1 MFYQF
6 FFYYS
11 QLFIIIRLQFV
22 GTISSWNTH
31 TSPEIGRRLG
41 VKYFITLEWAQNL
54 VNLGLPACVF
64 ILVPLIAGLVI
75 DDYLRD
81 NTELMLMERSH
92 VIHGFWGVQYRV
104 SRVTLLVKVALPT
117 KLKAFHLRQR
127 PYNTI
132 FLLIP
137 YLVFEIQVSLFIVFR
152 PLFLMK
158 GASCFWRPRRYFVS
172 IDFLLD
178 CYFLNG
184 YSTRRHYFWHFG
196 VAEFVLTWDRWKI
209 ADTLLMLT
217 FLLGLER
224 SLTSFGRI
232 VIRYREVLL
241 NLEVIILTF
250 VSLEGRVESVHL
262 AKTGCVALG
271 PVVGE
276 VVISVS
282 DRVLDLLNYARLVV
296 FTHPVTIGLLLFIVT
311 TETWQAQVL

>member
-1 MFYQF
+1 M
-6 FFYYS
+6 
-11 QLFIIIRLQFV
+11 
-22 GTISSWNTH
+22 
-31 TSPEIGRRLG
+31 
-41 VKYFITLEWAQNL
+41 
-54 VNLGLPACVF
+54 
-64 ILVPLIAGLVI
+64 
-75 DDYLRD
+75 
-81 NTELMLMERSH
+81 
-92 VIHGFWGVQYRV
+92 
-104 SRVTLLVKVALPT
+104 
-117 KLKAFHLRQR
+117 
-127 PYNTI
+127 
-132 FLLIP
+132 
-137 YLVFEIQVSLFIVFR
+137 
-152 PLFLMK
+152 
-158 GASCFWRPRRYFVS
+158 
-172 IDFLLD
+172 
-178 CYFLNG
+178 
-184 YSTRRHYFWHFG
+184 
-196 VAEFVLTWDRWKI
+196 AEFVLPGDRWKI

-311 TETWQAQVL
+311 TET